1 MPVMVGVGKGEVR
14 GGKVGRVHSSVVLV
28 RRVQGPARPF
38 PPSGSNDPVPFHFG
52 VLPFPPLSWARA
64 PTSYLPTYLPRY
76 YMYLLLWNITFEPV
90 HYLLVFRAYRDLI
103 QAYLLTD
110 KLHKDV

>member
-1 MPVMVGVGKGEVR
+1 M
-14 GGKVGRVHSSVVLV
+14 VLV

-52 VLPFPPLSWARA
+52 VLPFPPLLS
-64 PTSYLPTYLPRY
+64 PGLGLLPPTYLPRY
-76 YMYLLLWNITFEPV
+76 YMYLVLWNITFEPV

>member
-38 PPSGSNDPVPFHFG
+38 PPSGSNDPCCNLGGMEQKG
-52 VLPFPPLSWARA
+52 VIEYVQS
-64 PTSYLPTYLPRY
+64 
-76 YMYLLLWNITFEPV
+76 V
-90 HYLLVFRAYRDLI
+90 
-103 QAYLLTD
+103 
-110 KLHKDV
+110 

>member
-1 MPVMVGVGKGEVR
+1 MI
-14 GGKVGRVHSSVVLV
+14 
-28 RRVQGPARPF
+28 
-38 PPSGSNDPVPFHFG
+38 PSRSILAFCHF
-52 VLPFPPLSWARA
+52 LP
-64 PTSYLPTYLPRY
+64 PTYLPRY
-76 YMYLLLWNITFEPV
+76 YMYLVLWNITFEPV